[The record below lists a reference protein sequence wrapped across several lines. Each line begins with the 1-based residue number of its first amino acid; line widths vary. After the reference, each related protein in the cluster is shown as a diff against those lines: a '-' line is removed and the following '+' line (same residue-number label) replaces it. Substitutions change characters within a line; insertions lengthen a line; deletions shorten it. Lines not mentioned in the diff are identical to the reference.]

1 MDADISLIL
10 SHCFHRTASCIK
22 VILSVV
28 TKKLKNEAID
38 QTKEFIS
45 LTKET
50 EWVIFQVIIQGPR
63 LILSS
68 ALLSL
73 TNGLQIHHALLH

>member
-28 TKKLKNEAID
+28 TKELKNEAID

-45 LTKET
+45 HSQKKL
-50 EWVIFQVIIQGPR
+50 
-63 LILSS
+63 
-68 ALLSL
+68 
-73 TNGLQIHHALLH
+73 NG